1 MARPKQKQPK
11 RGARKPNPSKPKQ
24 KAEELPPKVP
34 EDTPLSIG
42 NLMAKVGRQQIEL
55 ESALEREGAVRQQLD
70 ELRGRMVEAGIAF
83 EPESNEDGSE
93 TDAKAPPLPTPSD

>member
-34 EDTPLSIG
+34 EGTSLSIG
-42 NLMAKVGRQQIEL
+42 DLMAKVGRLQVDL
-55 ESALEREGAVRQQLD
+55 EMTLNREAAVRQQNA
-70 ELRGRMVEAGIAF
+70 ELRARMVDAGIAF
-83 EPESNEDGSE
+83 EPESGEAVDE
-93 TDAKAPPLPTPSD
+93 TDSEASQPTPSG